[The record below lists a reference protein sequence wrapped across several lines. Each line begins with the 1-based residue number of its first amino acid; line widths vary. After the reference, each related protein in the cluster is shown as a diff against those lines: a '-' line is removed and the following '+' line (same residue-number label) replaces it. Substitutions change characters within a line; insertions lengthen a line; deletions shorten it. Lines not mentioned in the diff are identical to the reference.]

1 MTGKNVWSVF
11 LWRYFAAA
19 GAEGRLT
26 LWVDESQVMPRREK
40 SLSVGEEGLERASE
54 EEEDQGR
61 FVCQD
66 AEPWGQTFKGQWVP
80 TGKQEGDRK

>member
-1 MTGKNVWSVF
+1 MSEVF
-11 LWRYFAAA
+11 FFGGTLLLRELRDAW
-19 GAEGRLT
+19 

-40 SLSVGEEGLERASE
+40 SLSVGGEGLERASE
-54 EEEDQGR
+54 EEEDQGK

-66 AEPWGQTFKGQWVP
+66 AEPWGQIFKGQRVP